1 MTTLF
6 EQLVGTWELVSLSAN
21 AQDGAVFYPFGE
33 DGTGYIT
40 YTPDGF
46 MSAQLMRIGRPAYAC
61 DDIQAATLAEMASA
75 ASGYIAYAGRFEVDE
90 DAKIVRHHVAVSLV
104 PNWVG
109 STLERS
115 CHIDGDQLVLSRGL
129 ELVAGA
135 TSTLRVEF
143 CRVPERRRTT

>member
-6 EQLVGTWELVSLSAN
+6 EQLVGTWELVSLSAS
-21 AQDGAVFYPFGE
+21 AQDGSVFYPLGE
-33 DGTGYIT
+33 EPTGYIT

-46 MSAQLMRIGRPAYAC
+46 MSVQFMRTGRPAYAS
-61 DDIQAATLAEMASA
+61 DDIQAATPTETASA
-75 ASGYIAYAGRFEVDE
+75 ASGYTAYAGRFEIDE
-90 DAKIVRHHVAVSLV
+90 DAKTVRHQVAVSLV

-115 CHIDGDQLVLSRGL
+115 CHIDGDRLVLSRDL

-143 CRVPERRRTT
+143 C